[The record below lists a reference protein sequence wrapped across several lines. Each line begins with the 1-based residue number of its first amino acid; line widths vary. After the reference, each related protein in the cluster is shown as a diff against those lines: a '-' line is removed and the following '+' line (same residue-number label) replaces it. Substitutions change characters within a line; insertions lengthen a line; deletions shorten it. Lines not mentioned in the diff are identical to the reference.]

1 MTRLVATGTA
11 LVATRTTIAIK
22 SLPPSRTFVDRLLCV
37 ILARSVWFVYAIL
50 ARTLL
55 GKHLG
60 TPALRLSL
68 RNVVPP
74 GTTIV
79 TPVKL
84 ARASVVTAVELAW
97 TARIRAVIATRTA
110 VVAPVELARAA
121 IIATRATIV
130 TTRTAVVTPVEL
142 ARATVAAAVEL
153 ARTAIIT
160 TRTTPVTPAIITA
173 VELSRATRIRA
184 IVATRTTTVAP
195 AVIASTES
203 ATTATTST
211 RKSVALRA
219 AIVVV
224 FGLWHGSPTLRLTI
238 RTTVNSRRVPPSAA
252 CEKPNE
258 IGLKTRKAPA
268 FRQGPIV

>member
-173 VELSRATRIRA
+173 VE
-184 IVATRTTTVAP
+184 
-195 AVIASTES
+195 
-203 ATTATTST
+203 
-211 RKSVALRA
+211 
-219 AIVVV
+219 
-224 FGLWHGSPTLRLTI
+224 
-238 RTTVNSRRVPPSAA
+238 
-252 CEKPNE
+252 
-258 IGLKTRKAPA
+258 
-268 FRQGPIV
+268 